1 MQYKQSDC
9 PGQRTHPDITST
21 RHGAAIQA
29 VRRLQRKFRMRSR
42 ERHEPH
48 QRPHT
53 PKDHVAIA
61 KCHPRTPNQ
70 PARKGKIE
78 RTAPV
83 MLWLPCDGVWS
94 TARKM
99 N

>member
-1 MQYKQSDC
+1 MRPACEVYRC
-9 PGQRTHPDITST
+9 TLFGT
-21 RHGAAIQA
+21 
-29 VRRLQRKFRMRSR
+29 KFRMRSR